1 MVPVSKKYI
10 PHNTM
15 FKLIVLICIWLMS
28 ISPQVS
34 ANPDISSLITE
45 IEQARKDLGIPALAL
60 TIVTP
65 NDTLWSGTMGTADLK
80 SGKDATSKTMFRIGS
95 ITKMFTATA
104 ILLLQQD
111 GLIRLDDI
119 ATDVV
124 PNMPYKNKWRK
135 KYPVRIAHLLEHTA
149 GLLDL
154 SGEEFNHPRPM
165 KLDDAL
171 KWNAESRRIMWPA
184 GRHSSYTNV
193 GPGLAAYVLEKV
205 TQQSYEDFVTE
216 RIFKPLGMHSASFY
230 PDDNTM
236 EYLATGYDRDG
247 RTEIPYW
254 HMLYR
259 AFGAINIRPAEM
271 APFIQLLLNKGLY
284 KGKRLLLE
292 KSVERMETPMTSLAA
307 RNGLTYGYGLGNY
320 TSMRDGFI
328 FHGHGGDGDGY
339 LARLAYNRDTRLGYF
354 VVINAFKNPALEKI
368 RKIIEKHIIQGRNQP
383 GPVSYLLND
392 DLIEQYTGTY
402 QPATYRF
409 PLNNNERGKGNRV
422 KIISIKGKLFIL
434 NKKHKTELIP
444 VNNHHFHYAGES
456 VASSAFSY
464 DDEGN
469 LYFQDKNNNYI
480 KTEN

>member
-1 MVPVSKKYI
+1 
-10 PHNTM
+10 M
-15 FKLIVLICIWLMS
+15 FKLIVPICIWLMS

-34 ANPDISSLITE
+34 ASPDIFSLITE

-60 TIVTP
+60 TVVTP
-65 NDTLWSGTMGTADLK
+65 NDTLWSGTMGTADVK
-80 SGKDATSKTMFRIGS
+80 SGKAATSKTMFRIGS
-95 ITKMFTATA
+95 ITKMFTAMA
-104 ILLLQQD
+104 MLILQQD

-154 SGEEFNHPRPM
+154 SREEFNHSGPM
-165 KLDDAL
+165 KLDDAI
-171 KWNAESRRIMWPA
+171 KWKAKSRHIMWPA
-184 GRHSSYTNV
+184 GMHSSYTNA
-193 GPGLAAYVLEKV
+193 GPGLAAYILEKV
-205 TQQSYEDFVTE
+205 TRQPYEDFVAT

-236 EYLATGYDRDG
+236 ADLATGYDSDG

-271 APFIQLLLNKGLY
+271 APFIQLLLNKGRY

-292 KSVERMETPMTSLAA
+292 KSVERMETPKTSLAA

-320 TSMRDGFI
+320 TSMRDGSI

-339 LARLAYNRDTRLGYF
+339 LARLGYNRDTLLGYF
-354 VVINAFKNPALEKI
+354 VVINTFNNPAFAKI
-368 RKIIEKHIIQGRNQP
+368 RKIIEKYIVQGQNQP
-383 GPVSYLLND
+383 EPVSYFLNND
-392 DLIEQYTGTY
+392 FIKQYAGTY
-402 QPATYRF
+402 QPVTYRF
-409 PLNNNERGKGNRV
+409 SFNNNKMDKHNRI
-422 KIISIKGKLFIL
+422 KIIPIESRLFIR
-434 NKKHKTELIP
+434 NKEHKTELIP
-444 VNNHHFHYAGES
+444 VNDHHFHYPGES
-456 VASSAFSY
+456 VATSAFSY

-469 LYFQDKNNNYI
+469 LYFQDENNNYMKI
-480 KTEN
+480 EN